1 MTRVGII
8 GGSGFGGAELLRL
21 CAAHPELTAVFA
33 TADSQAETR
42 VANLYPSLAPAYPDL
57 SFVGFDPAL
66 VDDVDLVFLALPHGA
81 SQAIVAQIHGRVHW
95 IVDLG
100 SDFRF
105 DDPAVYPEW
114 YGDTHSAPE
123 LLDEFAYGLP
133 ELFRD
138 EIAAAASVA
147 VPGCYPTAAA
157 LALAPLTRNS
167 LIETSGIVVDA
178 VSGVSGAGRDKIAFC
193 AADEDVSAYGLLRH
207 RHTPEIE
214 RIIEAQVL
222 FTPHLVPMNRGM
234 LATCYSRPIGPAS
247 TDDVRQV
254 FAEFYADEPF
264 VTLVD
269 GSPHTKAVQGSNSAH
284 VSVLADERTG
294 FVVSLCAI
302 DNLGKGAAG
311 QAVQCANLLVGL
323 PETTGVPTLG
333 VYP

>member
-1 MTRVGII
+1 VTRVGII

-21 CAAHPELTAVFA
+21 CASHPEFTVVFA
-33 TADSQAETR
+33 TADSQADTR
-42 VANLYPSLAPAYPDL
+42 VAGLYPSLAPAYPDL
-57 SFVGFDPAL
+57 AFVGFDPVLA
-66 VDDVDLVFLALPHGA
+66 DDVDLVFLALPHGA
-81 SQAIVAQIHGRVHW
+81 SQAIVAQIHGRVRW

-105 DDPAVYPEW
+105 DDAAVYPEW
-114 YGDTHSAPE
+114 YGGTHSSPH

-138 EIAAAASVA
+138 EIAAATSVA

-157 LALAPLTRNS
+157 LALAPLTRNG
-167 LIETSGIVVDA
+167 LIETSGIVIDA

-214 RIIEAQVL
+214 RVIGAQVL

-234 LATCYSRPIGPAS
+234 LATCYSRPSGPAS
-247 TDDVRQV
+247 TDDVREV
-254 FAEFYADEPF
+254 FAKFYADEPF

-284 VSVLADERTG
+284 VSVLADDRTG

-311 QAVQCANLLVGL
+311 QAMQCANLLVGL